1 MATIKQGING
11 PFSGG
16 IGNAV
21 GSSWKGI
28 GCMRSY
34 ASKIS
39 NPRTDLQQDHRQ
51 KIAVTMKFLRPLTQ
65 LLNIGFKTYT
75 DKMTAINAAMS
86 YNYHNALQGTYPDNI
101 IDFNNVLISRGPLTP
116 ALNQKVVSMVAG
128 TIIFTWDDN
137 SDEAD
142 ASPLDKSL
150 LVVYNP
156 EKNQAVFFNGLS
168 NRVDGTQ
175 PVTVPNSFT
184 GDQVHCYL
192 GFITVDGNLLSNS
205 RYAGAVTVA

>member
-21 GSSWKGI
+21 GSLWKGI

-34 ASKIS
+34 AAKIS

-65 LLNIGFKTYT
+65 FLNIGFKNYT

-86 YNYHNALQGTYPDNI
+86 YNYHNALQGTYPDNT
-101 IDFNNVLISRGPLTP
+101 IDYHNVLIARGPLTP
-116 ALNQKVVSMVAG
+116 ALNQEVVSTVAG
-128 TIIFTWDDN
+128 TVIFTWDDN

-150 LVVYNP
+150 LVVYNQ
-156 EKNQAVFFNGLS
+156 EKNQAVYFNGLTD
-168 NRVDGTQ
+168 RAELTQ
-175 PVTVPNSFT
+175 SVTVPNSFT

-192 GFITVDGNLLSNS
+192 GFITADGKLLSNS
-205 RYAGAVTVA
+205 RYAGVVTVA